1 MKMNHGKIG
10 VSNRFH
16 VIPEYFFAPL
26 SSTNRLVYWECF
38 CEIPV
43 VVRYVIL
50 AISGT
55 GVL

>member
-16 VIPEYFFAPL
+16 VIPGNFFAPL